1 MVLICSEDRE
11 VYGNGHRSRMIALID
26 IFEALEIDFICAI
39 TNLQWQ
45 AELSKRK
52 IKTVVLSQTS
62 GDEKEAKELIK
73 KTEAHLDKIQLFF
86 CDGNRFGNNYLSSI
100 KKIFKK
106 TVLIDDLGFPIR
118 DQAEIIWNPN
128 IYASSS
134 LYKNWKKIKLFTGE
148 EYVLLRK
155 EFDRPIKSAK
165 KQSIFVSLGIAASD
179 NIISIIDQLAKEYKF
194 SVMLSD
200 NFSVNEMID
209 AIDQSLLTIC
219 GASVTLHEVWRRN
232 TIALPVYQVRDQ
244 FYFKQFLV
252 DNEID
257 FVNILDEN
265 EEQIKNNFNKLFNKY
280 FNQEPFKN
288 NNHFKMG
295 SFKNNSNLIIS
306 ELYSKKA

>member
-11 VYGNGHRSRMIALID
+11 VYGYGHRSRMIALID

-73 KTEAHLDKIQLFF
+73 KAEAHLDKIQLFF
-86 CDGNRFGNNYLSSI
+86 CDGNRFGNNYLSCI
-100 KKIFKK
+100 KKIFNK

-118 DQAEIIWNPN
+118 NQAEIVWNPN
-128 IYASSS
+128 IYASPS
-134 LYKNWKKIKLFTGE
+134 LYKNWKNIKLFAGE
-148 EYVLLRK
+148 KYVLLRK
-155 EFDRPIKSAK
+155 EFDRPVESVK
-165 KQSIFVSLGIAASD
+165 KQSIFVSLGVAASD

-194 SVMLSD
+194 SVILSD
-200 NFSVNEMID
+200 NFSVDEMID

-232 TIALPVYQVRDQ
+232 KIALPVYQANDQ
-244 FYFKQFLV
+244 FYFKQFLE
-252 DNEID
+252 DKEID
-257 FVNILDEN
+257 FVNMLDEN
-265 EEQIKNNFNKLFNKY
+265 ETQINNNFIQLFDKY
-280 FNQEPFKN
+280 FKQETFKN
-288 NNHFKMG
+288 NNHVKMY
-295 SFKNNSNLIIS
+295 SIKNNSKLIIN
-306 ELYSKKA
+306 ELYCEKR